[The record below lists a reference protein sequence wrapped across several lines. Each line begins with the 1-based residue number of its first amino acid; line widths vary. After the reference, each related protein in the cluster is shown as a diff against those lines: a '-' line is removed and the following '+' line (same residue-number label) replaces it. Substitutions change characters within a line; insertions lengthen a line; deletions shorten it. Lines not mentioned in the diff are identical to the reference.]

1 MCVLV
6 FLYEVS
12 LPSQSN
18 EVFECMY
25 GAIPAVIFGCAQLPP
40 ELMSLPVYGTLF
52 SPIEWVHLIENML
65 YLWASW
71 SNAEDVMGMPSSFCS
86 ICGVVGA
93 HHCPRVYYSDD
104 CRKWRNPWSSR
115 CAFNA
120 APLSEGTCLHP
131 DWIFQPNDLCF
142 CSSCLRL
149 VVYHASIQ
157 WRNEP
162 RA

>member
-65 YLWASW
+65 YLRAFW

-86 ICGVVGA
+86 MQPVFGVVGA
-93 HHCPRVYYSDD
+93 HH
-104 CRKWRNPWSSR
+104 
-115 CAFNA
+115 
-120 APLSEGTCLHP
+120 
-131 DWIFQPNDLCF
+131 
-142 CSSCLRL
+142 
-149 VVYHASIQ
+149 
-157 WRNEP
+157 
-162 RA
+162 